1 MLTRVLVANR
11 GEIARRIIRTCRE
24 LGIGTVAVYSDAD
37 ADAPHV
43 AEADR
48 AVRLGPAPAP
58 ASYLDADRL
67 LEAATRTGC
76 DAVHP
81 GYGFL
86 AEDASFARRVEA
98 AGLTFVGP
106 PADVIALM
114 GDKAAAKRHLAA
126 AGVPVIPGEDRD
138 DLDDDALVAAAERV
152 GFPLMVKAVA
162 GGGGTGMRVA
172 AAPADLP
179 AALVAARREA
189 RGAFGDDRLIL
200 ERLVAA
206 PRHVEVQVVAD
217 AHGNVVHLFEREC
230 TVQRRHQ
237 KLIEEAPSAVVDERL
252 RARLTDA
259 AVTATRAV
267 GYRGAGTLEFLL
279 DGTTLGDDQPVF
291 AFLEMN
297 TRLQVEHPV
306 TELITGIDLVAWQL
320 EIAAG
325 RPLPLAQEDIPRQGH
340 AIEVRLYAEDPVAH
354 LPQTGTVHALRLPE
368 GPGIR
373 CDVGIESG
381 SVVSRHYDPM
391 LGKLIAHG
399 VDRDQAIAR
408 LRDALARTSVRGVVT
423 SLELADAVLATPAF
437 AAAELTTAFLTDH
450 LAGWRPPALA
460 PVHLAEAA
468 VALHDHGRTA
478 GSASPW
484 TRLGAVRTGGGAW
497 SLRLHDRLRADEG
510 DHELSLRVRGT
521 RTEVVVADQAIAPG
535 SSGDLEVL
543 GHPGGRSVW
552 LHRDGRTRVLDEVP
566 ATRHADASAPTGTA
580 TFTAP
585 MPGTVIAVE
594 VRPGDR
600 VTAGT
605 VLAVVEAMKME
616 HPVRAPADGTVTAVH
631 VHAGQAVEAT
641 TVLLAFDAG
650 STADDTADHG
660 APGAEPADTP

>member
-1 MLTRVLVANR
+1 MVTRVLIANR

-37 ADAPHV
+37 TDAPHV
-43 AEADR
+43 SEADL

-67 LEAATRTGC
+67 LDAATRTGC

-86 AEDASFARRVEA
+86 AEDAAFAREVEA

-106 PADVIALM
+106 PAEVIALM

-138 DLDDDALVAAAERV
+138 DLDDDALLAAAEQV
-152 GFPLMVKAVA
+152 GYPLMVKAVA
-162 GGGGTGMRVA
+162 GGGGTGMRVV
-172 AAPADLP
+172 ADAGGLP
-179 AALVAARREA
+179 SALLAARREA
-189 RGAFGDDRLIL
+189 RGAFGDDRVIL

-206 PRHVEVQVVAD
+206 PRHLEVQVMAD

-237 KLIEEAPSAVVDERL
+237 KLVEEAPSAVVDAQL
-252 RARLTDA
+252 RARLTEA

-279 DGTTLGDDQPVF
+279 DGTTLGDDEPRF

-306 TELITGIDLVAWQL
+306 TELVTGIDLVAWQL

-325 RPLPLAQEDIPRQGH
+325 RPLPLQQEAIARQGH
-340 AIEVRLYAEDPVAH
+340 AVEVRLYAEDPLEQ
-354 LPQTGTVHALRLPE
+354 LPQTGTIHALHLPE

-373 CDVGIESG
+373 CDVGIATG
-381 SVVSRHYDPM
+381 SVVPRHYDPM

-399 VDRDQAIAR
+399 RDRDEAIDR

-423 SLELADAVLATPAF
+423 NLELAEAVLAHPAF
-437 AAAELTTAFLTDH
+437 AAADLTTAFLTDH
-450 LAGWRPPALA
+450 LGGWAPPPLA
-460 PVHLAEAA
+460 PASLADAA
-468 VALHDHGRTA
+468 IALHEDSRTDRS
-478 GSASPW
+478 GSPW
-484 TRLGAVRTGGGAW
+484 STLGALRTGGGAW
-497 SLRLHDRLRADEG
+497 SLRLHDRLRGPQADV
-510 DHELSLRVRGT
+510 HQLQVRARGT
-521 RTEVVVADQAIAPG
+521 RTEVTLAGHIVEPG
-535 SSGDLEVL
+535 GGSDLEVL
-543 GHPGGRSVW
+543 GRPGTRTVW
-552 LHRDGRTRVLDEVP
+552 LHRDGRTRVLDELAP
-566 ATRHADASAPTGTA
+566 TRHADASAPTGTA

-594 VRPGDR
+594 VRGGEV

-616 HPVRAPADGTVTAVH
+616 HPVRAPVDGTVTAVH
-631 VHAGQAVEAT
+631 VHPGQAVEAA
-641 TVLLAFDAG
+641 TVLLAF
-650 STADDTADHG
+650 
-660 APGAEPADTP
+660 EPAGTDSP

>member
-1 MLTRVLVANR
+1 MVTRVLIANR
-11 GEIARRIIRTCRE
+11 GEIARRIIRSCRQ
-24 LGIGTVAVYSDAD
+24 LGLGTVAVYSDAD
-37 ADAPHV
+37 ATAPHV
-43 AEADR
+43 TEADR

-58 ASYLDADRL
+58 ASYLDAHRVLD
-67 LEAATRTGC
+67 AATRTGC

-86 AEDASFARRVEA
+86 AEDASFARAVEA

-106 PADVIALM
+106 PAEVIALM

-126 AGVPVIPGEDRD
+126 AGVPVIPGEDRA
-138 DLDDDALVAAAERV
+138 DLADDALFVAAERV

-162 GGGGTGMRVA
+162 GGGGTGMRVVRSA
-172 AAPADLP
+172 EALP
-179 AALVAARREA
+179 GALVAARREA
-189 RGAFGDDRLIL
+189 RGAFGDDRVIL

-206 PRHVEVQVVAD
+206 PRHLEVQVMAD

-237 KLIEEAPSAVVDERL
+237 KLVEEAPSAVVDERL

-279 DGTTLGDDQPVF
+279 DGTTLADEDPTF

-306 TELITGIDLVAWQL
+306 TELITGLDLVAWQL
-320 EIAAG
+320 EVAAG
-325 RPLPLAQEDIPRQGH
+325 RPLPLSQEAISRRGH
-340 AIEVRLYAEDPVAH
+340 AIEVRLYAEDPLEQ
-354 LPQTGTVHALRLPE
+354 LPQTGTVHALHLPE

-373 CDVGIESG
+373 CDVGIATG
-381 SVVSRHYDPM
+381 SVVPRHYDPM

-399 VDRDQAIAR
+399 TDRDEAIAR

-423 SLELADAVLATPAF
+423 NLELADAVLGHPAF

-450 LAGWRPPALA
+450 LDGWSPPPLA
-460 PVHLAEAA
+460 PAHLAAA
-468 VALHDHGRTA
+468 AIALHEDGRAAT
-478 GSASPW
+478 SSPW

-497 SLRLHDRLRADEG
+497 SLRLHDRIRGGAEAHQLDV
-510 DHELSLRVRGT
+510 RVRGT
-521 RTEVVVADQAIAPG
+521 RTEVVVADRAVEPSG
-535 SSGDLEVL
+535 GGDLEVV
-543 GHPGGRSVW
+543 GPVGARTVW
-552 LHRDGRTRVLDEVP
+552 LHRDGRTRALDEVAP
-566 ATRHADASAPTGTA
+566 TRHGDASAPTGTA

-594 VRPGDR
+594 VHAGQV

-631 VHAGQAVEAT
+631 VHPGQAVEAA
-641 TVLLAFDAG
+641 TVLLAFDA
-650 STADDTADHG
+650 S
-660 APGAEPADTP
+660 AP